1 MSEVP
6 LEKHINFQLGS
17 LKEAIDKA
25 ERQFDRHMIS
35 MDSKIRELE
44 AVSVKTSFIV
54 SVGTSII
61 MGILVFLIGSYIS
74 K

>member
-6 LEKHINFQLGS
+6 LEKHINFQLCA

-35 MDSKIRELE
+35 MDAKIRELE
-44 AVSVKTSFIV
+44 AISIKTSFIV

-61 MGILVFLIGSYIS
+61 MGILVFLIGNYVS